1 MAGGSLGLI
10 TAVPQRRCEP
20 GAVPVIAGCF
30 LLHGGFAVK
39 ILILAQ
45 SIKRLEDSKGLSK
58 HCWMTAN
65 LL

>member
-1 MAGGSLGLI
+1 M
-10 TAVPQRRCEP
+10 
-20 GAVPVIAGCF
+20 IAGCF
-30 LLHGGFAVK
+30 LLHDGFAVK